1 MAKSSDGK
9 MPLLGHIK
17 EFRSRIIKS
26 AIAIAIFSIVG
37 WVIYEQTIR
46 FLTKPFCDL
55 DAVTTAASTSFNSA
69 ANGRACGALYING
82 LLGPFNL
89 EVKVSILTG
98 LIFSAPIW
106 LYQIWAFVT
115 PALHKRERRAS
126 IVVML
131 FSTPLFAVGAT
142 LAYLL
147 LPHAVKV
154 LLGFTPNNLNN
165 LVRFDDYLD
174 FVLRLI
180 LLFGLAFTFPVF
192 LVALN
197 FLGVLSGR
205 TILKPWRIVV
215 FLIFLFTAAF
225 TPTPDPITMTLLAIP
240 MCLLYLL
247 SGLIGLLIDRRR
259 SK

>member
-1 MAKSSDGK
+1 

-17 EFRSRIIKS
+17 EFRSRIIKAAS
-26 AIAIAIFSIVG
+26 AIAIFSILG
-37 WVIYEQTIR
+37 WALYDKTII

-55 DAVTTAASTSFNSA
+55 AVLEKSA
-69 ANGRACGALYING
+69 KSCGALYING

-89 EVKVSILTG
+89 EVKVSLLTG

-106 LYQIWAFVT
+106 IYQLWAFIT
-115 PALHKRERRAS
+115 PALHRRERRAT
-126 IVVML
+126 IVVMF
-131 FSTPLFAVGAT
+131 FSVPLFAVGST

-180 LLFGLAFTFPVF
+180 LLFGMAFTFPVF

-197 FLGVLSGR
+197 FLGVLSG
-205 TILKPWRIVV
+205 I
-215 FLIFLFTAAF
+215 
-225 TPTPDPITMTLLAIP
+225 
-240 MCLLYLL
+240 
-247 SGLIGLLIDRRR
+247 
-259 SK
+259 

>member
-1 MAKSSDGK
+1 

-17 EFRSRIIKS
+17 EFRSRVIKS
-26 AIAIAIFSIVG
+26 AIAIAIFSIAG
-37 WVIYEQTIR
+37 WALYERIIR
-46 FLTKPFCDL
+46 LLTKPFCDL
-55 DAVTTAASTSFNSA
+55 DALPNISGSLGSDNPSS
-69 ANGRACGALYING
+69 RSCGALYING

-89 EVKVSILTG
+89 EVKVSLLTG
-98 LIFSAPIW
+98 LILSAPIW
-106 LYQIWAFVT
+106 IYQIWAFIT
-115 PALHKRERRAS
+115 PALHRRERRAT

-131 FSTPLFAVGAT
+131 FSTPLFIVGAS

-180 LLFGLAFTFPVF
+180 LLFGIAFTFPVF

-197 FLGVLSGR
+197 FLGVLSGK

-240 MCLLYLL
+240 MCLLYFT
-247 SGLIGLLIDRRR
+247 SGLIGLFIDRRR

>member
-1 MAKSSDGK
+1 MARSSDGK

-26 AIAIAIFSIVG
+26 ASAIALFSILG
-37 WVIYEQTIR
+37 WALYDKTII

-55 DAVTTAASTSFNSA
+55 AALATIEKTAKS
-69 ANGRACGALYING
+69 CGALYING

-89 EVKVSILTG
+89 EVKVSLLTG

-106 LYQIWAFVT
+106 IYQLWAFIT
-115 PALHKRERRAS
+115 PALHRRERRAT
-126 IVVML
+126 IVVMF
-131 FSTPLFAVGAT
+131 FSVPLFAVGST
-142 LAYLL
+142 LAYML

-180 LLFGLAFTFPVF
+180 LLFGMAFTFPVF

-197 FLGVLSGR
+197 FLGVLSGKS
-205 TILKPWRIVV
+205 ILKPWRIVV
-215 FLIFLFTAAF
+215 FLIFTFTAAF

-247 SGLIGLLIDRRR
+247 SGSIGLLVDRRR
-259 SK
+259 NK